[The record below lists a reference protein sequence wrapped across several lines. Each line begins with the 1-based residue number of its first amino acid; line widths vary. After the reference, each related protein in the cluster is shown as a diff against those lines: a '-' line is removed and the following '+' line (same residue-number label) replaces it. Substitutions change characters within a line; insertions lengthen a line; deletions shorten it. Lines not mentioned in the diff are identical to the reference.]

1 MRLSRDDENYGDSVS
16 IETQRTILRQFAK
29 ENQLH
34 VMDEYIDDGWSGT
47 NFERPN
53 FKRMMDDVELGK
65 INCIV
70 TKDLSRFG
78 REHVM
83 MDYYLEFV
91 FPEKKVRYIAV
102 SDNEDTEKGL
112 SDFVP
117 FKNLFNEWFA
127 KDTSRKVKTA
137 LHAKF
142 AAGQHICTYAPIGYK
157 KHSEVKNLLEIDEET
172 RWIVEKIFDLAY
184 RGAGA
189 AKITN
194 ILIDEQIPT
203 AGWLN
208 YTRYGKFAH
217 IYAEA
222 PEEKRYALKGIVRIN
237 IISAQRGFSDTDKKE
252 LSEVERTSLSSQIRG
267 YYDKYLDPEKTPSP
281 EDLSI
286 LVATEQ
292 ARKVFDQNLETKFE
306 PAIKELEEL
315 GYPGVT
321 NPQITISS
329 KVTTTEMLKH
339 DSAIQYSLGAKE
351 EGFMLPEKYN
361 GLGYQNLISIVF
373 DLITFRDGWMRKGKA
388 SSADEIIEPLQLV
401 LVEEPEAH
409 LHVQVQQ
416 VFIHK
421 AYSILRNHEKLG
433 ANNLFSTQLVISTH
447 SSHIAREEKF
457 ANLRYFKRLP
467 KGFECKVATS
477 KVVNCTAPI
486 QIEGMFADFLYA
498 SSTFQRFTYM
508 DLFERDVLNKKLEK
522 LAECSEVDLEVVEYF
537 EFYFTNLVRNRA
549 AHGRYIKSND
559 VQDDEILAKELLLDM
574 KCLTHQISRKAE
586 VEKMLRCIKGYLN
599 YCNLFGTS
607 APDAIYGALYGD
619 FTGCRM
625 HLSYDSL
632 DQYNPI
638 QFLYWIINPYYEK
651 IARTMSVEDEVKKIR
666 GYLYSE
672 DFWRYTY
679 DKMQKDILLGK
690 IFDSDVNS
698 AVKCMFKCPLPSE
711 AKQWLGKIHNIL
723 NERKNT

>member
-1 MRLSRDDENYGDSVS
+1 MKQPYNTALYMRLSRDDENYGDSVS

-91 FPEKKVRYIAV
+91 FPEKKIRYIAV

-222 PEEKRYALKGIVRIN
+222 PEEKRYAWTISQVKCILKDEIYIGNSVHGKQTNISYKNKKKIRKPPEEWFRVEN
-237 IISAQRGFSDTDKKE
+237 THPAIISRD
-252 LSEVERTSLSSQIRG
+252 
-267 YYDKYLDPEKTPSP
+267 
-281 EDLSI
+281 
-286 LVATEQ
+286 
-292 ARKVFDQNLETKFE
+292 VFDQVQEQIASRRRQQQDGTTQIFAGLLKCADCGWAMSFGTNKQNSKPYSYFNCTSYRQFGKKHATCTAHYIRYDTLYTYVHARLMYWWQQAQADEAKLTERILKAGDKENDAQTKARTASLTRAE
-306 PAIKELEEL
+306 KRKEEL
-315 GYPGVT
+315 
-321 NPQITISS
+321 
-329 KVTTTEMLKH
+329 
-339 DSAIQYSLGAKE
+339 D
-351 EGFMLPEKYN
+351 
-361 GLGYQNLISIVF
+361 
-373 DLITFRDGWMRKGKA
+373 R
-388 SSADEIIEPLQLV
+388 
-401 LVEEPEAH
+401 
-409 LHVQVQQ
+409 
-416 VFIHK
+416 
-421 AYSILRNHEKLG
+421 
-433 ANNLFSTQLVISTH
+433 LFSKLYEDWASERITEYNFNTL
-447 SSHIAREEKF
+447 
-457 ANLRYFKRLP
+457 
-467 KGFECKVATS
+467 S
-477 KVVNCTAPI
+477 KKYQTE
-486 QIEGMFADFLYA
+486 QE
-498 SSTFQRFTYM
+498 
-508 DLFERDVLNKKLEK
+508 
-522 LAECSEVDLEVVEYF
+522 
-537 EFYFTNLVRNRA
+537 
-549 AHGRYIKSND
+549 
-559 VQDDEILAKELLLDM
+559 ELLVKIDKLTAELSAEQQSVIDAEKWIASIK
-574 KCLTHQISRKAE
+574 KCARPTELTAD
-586 VEKMLRCIKGYLN
+586 LLN
-599 YCNLFGTS
+599 
-607 APDAIYGALYGD
+607 
-619 FTGCRM
+619 
-625 HLSYDSL
+625 SL
-632 DQYNPI
+632 I
-638 QFLYWIINPYYEK
+638 EK
-651 IARTMSVEDEVKKIR
+651 IVIHE
-666 GYLYSE
+666 G
-672 DFWRYTY
+672 
-679 DKMQKDILLGK
+679 KDSQNGMKAQPIEIYYRFIGK
-690 IFDSDVNS
+690 ID
-698 AVKCMFKCPLPSE
+698 
-711 AKQWLGKIHNIL
+711 
-723 NERKNT
+723 